1 MKLETNIST
10 QNTIELIDNNF
21 INFKELISILIRRK
35 KALLLTSSIVFV
47 FSVINLAYKRIYKP
61 QYLGTFS
68 IMTRDPILDKRRES
82 SGSGFVENLAIN
94 NTYSDI
100 PTLIQ
105 YLKLTLY
112 NRQTY

>member
-1 MKLETNIST
+1 METNIST
-10 QNTIELIDNNF
+10 QNTNELIDNNF

-82 SGSGFVENLAIN
+82 SGSGFVENLAI
-94 NTYSDI
+94 
-100 PTLIQ
+100 
-105 YLKLTLY
+105 KK
-112 NRQTY
+112 